1 MNKNEVKKVI
11 TEFIEKY
18 PKYNIRET
26 DQIFTQPFPVYKC
39 NISFSMTDFCYIDFF
54 IVFEGDKDSEVRV
67 MVSVSS
73 RYRFWRAFQT
83 FSSEWRVQELTVEK
97 LETCLRN
104 YKQIIHNIRCEEQRI
119 HKSFK
124 ISLRKNKIFKDSL
137 EEVV

>member
-26 DQIFTQPFPVYKC
+26 DQSYPFPYYKC

-54 IVFEGDKDSEVRV
+54 IIFEEKDSVVRV

-73 RYRFWRAFQT
+73 RDRFWRAFQT
-83 FSSEWRVQELTVEK
+83 FSSEWRIQELTVEK

-124 ISLRKNKIFKDSL
+124 ISLL
-137 EEVV
+137 

>member
-1 MNKNEVKKVI
+1 MNKNELKKVI

-18 PKYNIRET
+18 PIYNKRET
-26 DQIFTQPFPVYKC
+26 EQTFPHPFPIYKC
-39 NISFSMTDFCYIDFF
+39 NISFSMTDFCYINFF
-54 IVFEGDKDSEVRV
+54 IIQEGDKDSEVRV
-67 MVSVSS
+67 LVSVSS
-73 RYRFWRAFQT
+73 RDKFWRAFQA
-83 FSSEWRVQELTVEK
+83 FSSEWRVKELTVEK

-124 ISLRKNKIFKDSL
+124 VSIKKNKIFKDSL